1 MNLNNKKYISY
12 KNNLIFESLISVPDR
27 NSFYGLSREHI
38 ELTLAI
44 KVPML
49 LESID
54 LRLEDKILREQYLFE
69 AWYNSLATAAGAAG
83 GAAKNAAGVVGGAA
97 KNAAGVVGGA
107 LVGAAQGAAEGITKV
122 RDAAGIFK
130 SLTLIIRYPTL
141 VQELGGSLLDY
152 VRNIFRPVLAL
163 LDLII
168 KWLTNKVN
176 KILVVIKA
184 TFTAALNTIKT
195 LLTKIGSLGGWQ
207 KVALGAGLAI
217 LGAWVSSIVGPKIET
232 LTGKLTKAIGEA
244 ASKVA
249 DVGKKLAVAGV
260 KATVAAI
267 APEFGEVG
275 GKKGAVKSGAASFVD
290 ADESGLTE
298 LGQQILPELKAL
310 AKTVMI
316 KLGLP
321 TTLAALSS
329 FGGPI
334 GPFLVGVGTLIGKA
348 NLVVTTLAPITNRF
362 IDKYN
367 AMIGK
372 NPAGTRQSST
382 ERRRGVELAAMTS
395 QTPTFDRAAA
405 GIGAAAGAVRSRA
418 AAGIG
423 AAAGAV
429 RSAVGLEE
437 HSVLLRDIIYG

>member
-1 MNLNNKKYISY
+1 MKKIISIDRDYVSY

-83 GAAKNAAGVVGGAA
+83 GAVKNAAGVA
-97 KNAAGVVGGA
+97 GGA
-107 LVGAAQGAAEGITKV
+107 LVGAAKGAVKGVTGALGKV

-141 VQELGGSLLDY
+141 VKELGDSLSSY
-152 VRNIFRPVLAL
+152 VRTFFKPVLVL
-163 LDLII
+163 LDLVI
-168 KWLTNKVN
+168 KWVKSAVN
-176 KILVVIKA
+176 KLLVVIKT
-184 TFTAALNTIKT
+184 TFTAAYNTIQN
-195 LLTKIGSLGGWQ
+195 LLTRFSSLAGWQ

-217 LGAWVSSIVGPKIET
+217 LGSWVSSIVGPHIET
-232 LTGKLTKAIGEA
+232 LTGKLTKAIGEV

-249 DVGKKLAVAGV
+249 GGIKKVAGAAV
-260 KATVAAI
+260 DATVAAV
-267 APEFGEVG
+267 APEEGKVG

-298 LGQQILPELKAL
+298 LGQQILPELQAL

-321 TTLAALSS
+321 TTLAALSA

-334 GPFLVGVGTLIGKA
+334 GPFLIGVGTVVVKA
-348 NLVVTTLAPITNRF
+348 NLIVTTLAPITNKF

-367 AMIGK
+367 AIIGK
-372 NPAGTRQSST
+372 NQPAGMGPSAR
-382 ERRRGVELAAMTS
+382 AATLGPS
-395 QTPTFDRAAA
+395 QTPTFDAAA
-405 GIGAAAGAVRSRA
+405 ARIGAAAGAVRSRA

-423 AAAGAV
+423 AV

-437 HSVLLRDIIYG
+437 HSVLLSDLLYI